1 MHKDAIK
8 SKNRIISDKMT
19 LQVKDLISDVIK
31 RSHYMIYYLIYY
43 MIYYQLFLII
53 KKINYIVTCF
63 CLFLIKKLNK
73 LKIISKVYTK
83 NFLRIF
89 QTTIY

>member
-31 RSHYMIYYLIYY
+31 RSHYDILSDILYDILP
-43 MIYYQLFLII
+43 II
-53 KKINYIVTCF
+53 FGST
-63 CLFLIKKLNK
+63 L
-73 LKIISKVYTK
+73 
-83 NFLRIF
+83 
-89 QTTIY
+89 